1 MKKWIWVLS
10 ALLLA
15 AVLGAC
21 ESRSIGVIGGADG
34 PTSVFVADGT
44 DAQIITAEEAEQ
56 AALEH
61 AGLAA
66 ADVHFHRTELDA
78 DDGVLH
84 YDVEFHRGA
93 AEYEYEIRANDGKI
107 LSFETEN

>member
-1 MKKWIWVLS
+1 MKKVCLILCAVL
-10 ALLLA
+10 LMTM
-15 AVLGAC
+15 LGAC
-21 ESRSIGVIGGADG
+21 SERSVGVIGGADG
-34 PTSVFVADGT
+34 PTAVFVTDGSV
-44 DAQIITAEEAEQ
+44 ITAEQAQQ
-56 AALEH
+56 AALAH

-66 ADVHFHRTELDA
+66 SEVHFHETKLDA

-93 AEYEYEIRANDGKI
+93 AEYEYEVRAADGKI